1 MRKATAELILKD
13 PDRFAHHD
21 RVFLNN
27 PVVMQGMGLAPLV
40 VLATSGQNAVML
52 AAAVALLLVPSR
64 VLACLLS
71 RLFPLNSENPAPEE
85 LQKKLLPRA
94 LVYSLSASVVYLAAY
109 PILNAVFGTSL
120 LTLGIYLPLLVVEPL
135 LTYRF
140 GRVQETLH
148 KAVSKGLRITVG
160 YALLLMLLGCV
171 REWLALGTGFG
182 TPVGQRLYRAGRAV
196 RRVACTGSSA
206 QGLSGTGSAQPC
218 GCACTEGGG
227 RRAMRDVVNAWVV
240 FFGYAVLAVFAQN
253 AIFTRA
259 LGVSRLVQ
267 LVGDDRTSSWLFGL
281 QLCITQV
288 LVAPLTWYAGSWI
301 VSLENRA
308 QLRPL
313 VYVAAIAVVC
323 TAEELVL
330 GLGRRL
336 PLAGKLLRIV
346 PVAALNSCVLGTVLV
361 ERTQSFTL
369 MQSLGFGLGSG
380 VGYLLAVLL
389 VTEAQHRLRSK
400 AIPSA
405 FRGLP
410 ITLVYIGVL
419 ALAIYGFTG
428 HSVIL

>member
-40 VLATSGQNAVML
+40 VLATTAHNGVML
-52 AAAVALLLVPSR
+52 AAAVTLLLVPSR

-109 PILNAVFGTSL
+109 PILNAMFGTSL

-160 YALLLMLLGCV
+160 YALLLML
-171 REWLALGTGFG
+171 
-182 TPVGQRLYRAGRAV
+182 
-196 RRVACTGSSA
+196 
-206 QGLSGTGSAQPC
+206 
-218 GCACTEGGG
+218 
-227 RRAMRDVVNAWVV
+227 
-240 FFGYAVLAVFAQN
+240 
-253 AIFTRA
+253 
-259 LGVSRLVQ
+259 
-267 LVGDDRTSSWLFGL
+267 
-281 QLCITQV
+281 
-288 LVAPLTWYAGSWI
+288 
-301 VSLENRA
+301 
-308 QLRPL
+308 
-313 VYVAAIAVVC
+313 
-323 TAEELVL
+323 
-330 GLGRRL
+330 
-336 PLAGKLLRIV
+336 
-346 PVAALNSCVLGTVLV
+346 LGTVLV